1 MLFDNALGFPYLK
14 RFKFEVTAK
23 PQRFVG
29 SDEGGKIMLL
39 TDKPGAQLLVTFGG
53 DDAVRP
59 PLEIDAESFIAL
71 KSFKAKG
78 KRLTQYN
85 VASIEDVTP
94 EPEPTEEETA
104 EFIEPEA
111 EEVSAEEV
119 SAEEVSAEEVSAENK
134 QPSLFDDLD

>member
-1 MLFDNALGFPYLK
+1 MFTF
-14 RFKFEVTAK
+14 F
-23 PQRFVG
+23 
-29 SDEGGKIMLL
+29 GGQA
-39 TDKPGAQLLVTFGG
+39 AQLLVTFGG

-78 KRLTQYN
+78 KRLTQYA

-94 EPEPTEEETA
+94 EPEPTEDETA
-104 EFIEPEA
+104 EAIESEAEAIESEAEAIEPEA
-111 EEVSAEEV
+111 EEE
-119 SAEEVSAEEVSAENK
+119 SAENK

>member
-1 MLFDNALGFPYLK
+1 
-14 RFKFEVTAK
+14 
-23 PQRFVG
+23 
-29 SDEGGKIMLL
+29 MLL

-94 EPEPTEEETA
+94 EPEPTEEETV
-104 EFIEPEA
+104 EVIEPE
-111 EEVSAEEV
+111 
-119 SAEEVSAEEVSAENK
+119 AEEVSAEEVSAENK